1 MEKIKKIV
9 AHNWYEEF
17 FQGLNCEL
25 WGKAVTPEWNKKE
38 VDFIVS
44 ELKIKPGQTI
54 LDIPCG
60 FGRHSVELAKRGFHV
75 TGVDISP
82 TFIKGLTKQI
92 KKGKLSVRVI
102 EANVLTLKLTQKF
115 HGIICMGN
123 CFGHFDFDKMKLFI
137 EKVSSCLHKGA
148 KFIIN
153 SGMIAESILPNFTK
167 HRMFT
172 INDIKMSILNVY
184 NVDDSSVTSHIV
196 YTKNSMK
203 EEHSFKHYVFTMEEV
218 SRLLKM
224 YGLDIIHNYNST
236 SKEEYSFGDEQI
248 YMVAEKQ

>member
-1 MEKIKKIV
+1 MDN
-9 AHNWYEEF
+9 NWYEDF

-25 WGKAVTPEWNKKE
+25 WEKAVTPEWNKKE

-44 ELKIKPGQTI
+44 ELNLEQGRHI

-75 TGVDISP
+75 TGVDISH
-82 TFIKGLTKQI
+82 TFIKGLTEKL
-92 KKGKLSVRVI
+92 KKEKLSVNAI
-102 EANVLTLKLTQKF
+102 EANVLTLKLNQKF
-115 HGIICMGN
+115 SDAICMGN
-123 CFGHFDFDKMKLFI
+123 CFGYFDITKMKLFI
-137 EKVSSCLHKGA
+137 EKISSCLHKGA

-172 INDIKMSILNVY
+172 IDDIKMSILNVY
-184 NVDDSSVTSHIV
+184 NVGDSCVTSHIV

-218 SRLLKM
+218 TRLLKM
-224 YGLDIIHNYNST
+224 YGLEIIHSYNST
-236 SKEEYSFGDEQI
+236 SKDEYSFGDEQI